1 MFLLSEINTCSALNL
16 RREKISPST
25 SRIIKRVTT
34 PEVYQEELVERTT
47 EETVSSAFPAFQRS
61 NLAIFRGEAP
71 SRKIGVRAANQR
83 CFMQP
88 PRLKEILSNISY
100 TYELRG

>member
-1 MFLLSEINTCSALNL
+1 VKIFLLLKINACSALNF
-16 RREKISPST
+16 RREKINPSA

-34 PEVYQEELVERTT
+34 LEVYQEELVEGTT
-47 EETVSSAFPAFQRS
+47 EGTVSSAFPAFQRS

-71 SRKIGVRAANQR
+71 SRKIGVRAANQW

-88 PRLKEILSNISY
+88 PRLKEILSNIS
-100 TYELRG
+100 